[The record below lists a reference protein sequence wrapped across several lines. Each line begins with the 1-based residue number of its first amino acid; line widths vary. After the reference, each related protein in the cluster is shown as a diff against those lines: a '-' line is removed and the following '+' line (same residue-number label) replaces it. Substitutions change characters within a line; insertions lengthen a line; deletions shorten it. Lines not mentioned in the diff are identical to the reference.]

1 MTEQFDYDLGN
12 LGASFKIDLDAL
24 NKAKLVV
31 ADFVASFNTGISSVN
46 SSIEA
51 VDSGLQSVSN
61 VKIKTSIGIDKSAV
75 NKELKEFDANFK
87 KHIDDLSNRL
97 VELRSEMDNT
107 LKIKPSVEG
116 VDEYK
121 SNLKSL
127 QDEESKILK
136 QFTEIE
142 NGRNRILAGDDSM
155 KQFKIQAKEV
165 AQGLKEVSNVAKEV
179 SNEKK
184 AADAEEKRI
193 EKERQ
198 ARLNQYKKD
207 LDDIL
212 RIEKQKDRERL
223 ANIKALEKAEK
234 DAEREKIRLK
244 READRE
250 EALRIRQQQQR
261 LQEQQ
266 ALDKQRL
273 KNIQDFT
280 GANKE
285 QEKSLLSVGAAAIIA
300 AVGINKLKNY
310 AKEAVTTFKDFE
322 KLGRVF
328 QHTFGK
334 NTENV
339 LKWSREVRD
348 NFAVTRQE
356 VMKLTSNVTIM
367 LRSFEFAGKGVEET
381 AQNISKLIFDVS
393 SFRGVPVEEAFNA
406 IQQSLTGYYRALRQ
420 FGIVITGSQ
429 VEQEALRMGLIST
442 RDELNEQHKVMARLS
457 LLYQRFEPDVGD
469 VSRSQETMFYQLR
482 KLRVNFVELGTEL
495 GKQISRVW
503 QPFLKVIN
511 GILEGVTKLMEKFPN
526 LTSILLAG
534 GVVGGTAAAGATA
547 VGGKGMISRFLGT
560 VGSVATGTA
569 IGGLN
574 KETIAQLS
582 KAIFSVG
589 VPAIGKDKPK
599 INIDNNKILE
609 GIIGK
614 KGALGEAYAKLH
626 NTFIQNLIDDRMM
639 LDKKFTKGKR
649 DSIVKKYIDT
659 MDTDLEDWL
668 KGFNDYIRKITDK
681 IYTWTDVEI
690 MFSDLAG
697 DMKANKLEPYLR
709 KPKSGMPGVDELP
722 QTDKEFF
729 YSYVTKHRG
738 LPNEI
743 RDDVMNTALMFGDFF
758 ERLEFFST
766 NLTKRITKFLPI
778 LGKMDEPIKFANT
791 FKEDW
796 LELFPVFEGSTAK
809 IKDSIVSGTKAV
821 VNTFSKES
829 MTSAL
834 SKIKETLMFSLNII
848 PETVNAIKESLFMGL
863 DAVSSI
869 PDIIYKFDFGKNLKN
884 IFIDIPTIPFR
895 GLVKGLVSL
904 KRGFDKIIV
913 VVSKLWKA
921 LAPLLTVIAK
931 LAAIITTLWAAVKVA
946 WGFIKG
952 IGLPEAL
959 KSLKDRLVKVTEK
972 IPELEGALDSIVRY
986 FKEEG
991 VIKGFFTALEDMG
1004 AGLGGAVRGIFGG
1017 KSNFSDAVYEN
1028 ILKRRGKA
1036 EDKLNDEIKL
1046 TAAERKQ
1053 AEQEMLDA
1061 LKDNIKQLI
1070 DSSLQGAAVSNKLS
1084 ETLKT
1089 LDEGLKNFKRGGKVD
1104 KEYRQDLT
1112 QSLKVDK
1119 EKLKELKESEYSDDY
1134 QSYRYREIKREL
1146 DDLNKEKSGLESAFR
1161 QGRFT
1166 SKQIEK
1172 GKEISAQIKE
1182 LEKELAYEY
1191 EHGDKRNDYYKKIE
1205 ALEKSIAETQYKLD
1219 INKQRGK
1226 FQHNILEDVETEMI
1240 EDLFDVYS
1248 SFKNN
1253 IYDGF
1258 IKRTE
1263 LERGKE
1269 VEKFIIEGAD
1279 EPLREFELTD
1289 PIAFEYRQQMKV
1301 KQKEINNVLK
1311 SIEEMNKEELSEF
1324 INQTEHLYLI
1334 GDMDDE
1340 LYNALIGRAEY
1351 VRDNFKLF
1359 TEEYKQF
1366 LDERDTIWETI
1377 SESLNEWKELSDT
1390 QKEQFKES
1398 VKEWSEKG
1406 LLDDVEYGEIS
1417 AEVFNNT
1424 IGDWIQKSIEQAREY
1439 MEEMFKESTQLHID
1453 LDESMADW
1461 YNRQMDIDYEKW
1473 KKATTVYDTK
1483 ATTGRAAFESMN
1495 VSKSLQN
1502 IFGKYGE
1509 PPQALTDE
1517 QRKEMEQKQLWERM
1531 VDMQSRLVQ
1540 LEEEKMRTVQR
1551 YPGVLTM
1558 NNGGF

>member
-97 VELRSEMDNT
+97 VELRSEIDNT

-127 QDEESKILK
+127 QDEQSKILK

-142 NGRNRILAGDDSM
+142 NERNRILAGDDSM
-155 KQFKIQAKEV
+155 KQFKISTKETT
-165 AQGLKEVSNVAKEV
+165 QGLKEVSNVAKEV

-280 GANKE
+280 GVNKE

-348 NFAVTRQE
+348 NFVVTRQE

-381 AQNISKLIFDVS
+381 AQNISKLVFDVS

-429 VEQEALRMGLIST
+429 VEQEALRMGLVST

-547 VGGKGMISRFLGT
+547 VGGKGMIGRFLGGAGT
-560 VGSVATGTA
+560 VATGTGIGNILTGGSSIKGLTDTIKA
-569 IGGLN
+569 ITTPALRLGKDTIKYNLQNKKLVEGITSRLGDIGNLTMFLHNKSLRVHRGVDVSSIGEKSQSAQDLFKFLN
-574 KETIAQLS
+574 ANVGKQDLSYFSKTLS
-582 KAIFSVG
+582 KHF
-589 VPAIGKDKPK
+589 
-599 INIDNNKILE
+599 
-609 GIIGK
+609 
-614 KGALGEAYAKLH
+614 
-626 NTFIQNLIDDRMM
+626 
-639 LDKKFTKGKR
+639 DKKYTKKNIF
-649 DSIVKKYIDT
+649 DMI
-659 MDTDLEDWL
+659 
-668 KGFNDYIRKITDK
+668 
-681 IYTWTDVEI
+681 
-690 MFSDLAG
+690 SDLASSYMKG
-697 DMKANKLEPYLR
+697 DISKYKYKRGLKDEEGKDVEMTPEQYLYTALRFAGPPVELR
-709 KPKSGMPGVDELP
+709 KQIESIYK
-722 QTDKEFF
+722 Q
-729 YSYVTKHRG
+729 
-738 LPNEI
+738 
-743 RDDVMNTALMFGDFF
+743 FGDFF

-904 KRGFDKIIV
+904 KRGFDKIIG